1 MASTL
6 PLVGSRRCWWV
17 PLRHGAL
24 GRSQTAAA
32 SAVGHTVKY
41 RTIVADPPWGQ
52 PTLGGWA
59 RRPATPNELPYAW
72 MELDDIKALPVA
84 SLAEPGAHLWLW
96 TTNATLCE
104 GFDVMAAWGFT
115 YLAPITWVK
124 PSGFGAWFAHRTQTV
139 LFGYY
144 QRCEFTLARYQPTVL
159 FANPRRH
166 SAKPEAFI
174 DFVETISVAPRVEL
188 FARRH
193 RLGWDV
199 WGNES
204 ANTAQLGEP
213 A

>member
-1 MASTL
+1 M
-6 PLVGSRRCWWV
+6 
-17 PLRHGAL
+17 
-24 GRSQTAAA
+24 
-32 SAVGHTVKY
+32 KY
-41 RTIVADPPWGQ
+41 RTICADPPWPQ
-52 PTLGGWA
+52 PTVGRWA
-59 RRPATPNELPYAW
+59 KTRHSRAEDLPYSVLG
-72 MELDDIKALPVA
+72 LDAIKALPVA

-96 TTNATLCE
+96 TTNATLRD

-174 DFVETISVAPRVEL
+174 DFVETISAGPRVEL

-199 WGNES
+199 HGFES
-204 ANTAQLGEP
+204 ANTAQLGP
-213 A
+213 VA